1 MSPQTDQ
8 TIMSTPDFDL
18 LRGTASETRALLDA
32 RRITCTQLVQRCLDQ
47 MEAHNKAGL
56 HLNALIS
63 IAPRQ
68 NLLKKAAKLDQELE
82 EGRSR
87 GPLHGTPIIVKLIK
101 RLSCESAS

>member
-56 HLNALIS
+56 HLNAAHIDS
-63 IAPRQ
+63 TS
-68 NLLKKAAKLDQELE
+68 AKPFE
-82 EGRSR
+82 EGGEAGPGARGRQISRSVAWDSYHR
-87 GPLHGTPIIVKLIK
+87 EGN
-101 RLSCESAS
+101 